1 MAIMHRFRP
10 KFLYL
15 LKGPPSYYN
24 VYEVKHTCILSPRQ
38 IEANLSFAVGTELAD
53 DIPTDVC
60 IEAPYVNSVSFN
72 TSGIGFE
79 LTQIIKEIR
88 TQCTQQNLSFSQ
100 EERNQ
105 VQIVSNGPRRNG
117 SFGCLSVPLRVHHS
131 RNFSDPLTDSNM
143 GHNLSSID
151 SYSVSKLLDERCEF
165 SSQQVDM
172 GERHKL
178 VSSVAEMV
186 VDNEGQPTE
195 LSLSQCQM
203 TPNKRV
209 DDSAVCVNSDVW
221 FDLRR
226 EAVSI
231 VGQALDRGRKNFW
244 QLVTS
249 RISTLFSSD
258 AVCSTSM
265 HQFLQCYECVN
276 LFIVRG
282 EAFCGVEATQF
293 RQKMKSLCENYF
305 WMFHRQNMEALRM
318 VLEKETW
325 QQISPETIKAV
336 NLAGLVGDGAP
347 LLASSHLGLSRELRL
362 NSKEEESKDLHAGFS
377 QWSNRGNPFRHKK
390 THTPKGDDCSLN
402 EVSMS
407 TVSYLI
413 DKGGAGCVGNGA
425 LVIETLGKRSYGNGK
440 SVEGGEEEDENE
452 DLLADFIDEDSPLP
466 SRVSNPT
473 LKGSTSSKNW
483 KHEEIEDLTGSCV
496 SLLRWMDKY
505 ARLIQKLETI
515 SIEFFKGICQ
525 LFEVYFYFVFK
536 TFVQCYRSPRIIW
549 DPGIIPGFSWFS

>member
-1 MAIMHRFRP
+1 MV
-10 KFLYL
+10 LN
-15 LKGPPSYYN
+15 PSYYDLENTESNTVNAYLSRLVTDTLQDLEVPVLCNSSDKKVIGKRVKLRDKARLVNQKLGHPEMKFTTAMHMNSNGLFIASMEGAEAHLPCVKLGKREKLQNSFMQIVLSETQN
-24 VYEVKHTCILSPRQ
+24 VLKDFVVQGLHSQAVEKKSRLTYNNLCLQLPETNFKHCLLRTLEVLFDVMCSYHALMTWKSPENE
-38 IEANLSFAVGTELAD
+38 IEGQCPQTLVTAK
-53 DIPTDVC
+53 P
-60 IEAPYVNSVSFN
+60 
-72 TSGIGFE
+72 
-79 LTQIIKEIR
+79 KENV
-88 TQCTQQNLSFSQ
+88 TT

-231 VGQALDRGRKNFW
+231 IGQALDRGRKNFW

-413 DKGGAGCVGNGA
+413 
-425 LVIETLGKRSYGNGK
+425 
-440 SVEGGEEEDENE
+440 
-452 DLLADFIDEDSPLP
+452 
-466 SRVSNPT
+466 
-473 LKGSTSSKNW
+473 
-483 KHEEIEDLTGSCV
+483 
-496 SLLRWMDKY
+496 
-505 ARLIQKLETI
+505 
-515 SIEFFKGICQ
+515 
-525 LFEVYFYFVFK
+525 
-536 TFVQCYRSPRIIW
+536 
-549 DPGIIPGFSWFS
+549 